1 VYIRFLSLLI
11 RQDRCMPSLGARQ
24 RGREARY
31 DAASP
36 QTIRISTTMSAQLAA
51 KLAVAAEQMNLS
63 VSGMVQELIRR
74 LDVDGSGRPVWAD
87 EADQDEG
94 RLPLVRSA

>member
-1 VYIRFLSLLI
+1 
-11 RQDRCMPSLGARQ
+11 MPSLGARQ

-36 QTIRISTTMSAQLAA
+36 QTIRISTTMSAELAA

-74 LDVDGSGRPVWAD
+74 LEVDGSGRPVWAD
-87 EADQDEG
+87 EVDQDEG
-94 RLPLVRSA
+94 RLPLIRSA